1 MPNWSV
7 NRTPTIAVGKL
18 RHKIDIVQTATP
30 QDSTGGFDIFS
41 DYVYCNVWAAIEALT
56 AAEKFAAHE
65 FIAQVTHKV
74 TIRWI
79 GPAPSWQPDS
89 LYLPGS
95 LVSDANLNLQFT
107 AGGGLSGA
115 AAPTW
120 SQTVGA
126 ITIDNPLNSLAIS
139 WKDLGAPI
147 QQTGV
152 VHGMECW
159 FQGRQFQ
166 IEGVLNPDERNKLL
180 ILMVIEINDTMQ
192 RTPVPSGQGGLFT
205 GTVISEKLDGGG
217 F

>member
-1 MPNWSV
+1 MPQWETKK
-7 NRTPTIAVGKL
+7 TPTIRAGRL
-18 RHKIDIVQTATP
+18 RQKIDIVVTATP

-41 DYVYCNVWAAIEALT
+41 DYVYANVWASVEALT
-56 AAEKFAAHE
+56 ASEKFAAHE
-65 FIAQVTHKV
+65 FVSQCTHQVI
-74 TIRWI
+74 IRWI
-79 GPAPSWQPDS
+79 GPAPSWQPDAI
-89 LYLPGS
+89 YLPGS

-115 AAPTW
+115 TAPVW
-120 SQTVGA
+120 SKTVGN

-180 ILMVIEINDTMQ
+180 ILMCIEINDTMQ

-205 GTVISEKLDGGG
+205 GTVITERLDGGG